1 MWRSERDNSRYKLM
15 TSRCKIMDIKHLQ
28 YFIEVSN
35 FNSFSRAANHLFIT
49 QPTIS
54 KMIKNLELELGVE
67 LFDRSKRQLIL
78 TDAGR
83 IILEQ
88 AKLIDKA
95 FKNLEVELDNLTGLK
110 KGHIRIGL
118 PPIFDAHHFLKVVS
132 IFHEKYPGITFE
144 LVENGSKKIEE
155 DVEKNLLDVGVI
167 VLPTKD
173 EVFEHFSLMKEDLK
187 LVLHPSHPLAERET
201 VDLAELANESF
212 ILFNKD
218 FVLNDRIIYSCNK
231 VGFNPHVISESSQ
244 RSFIEEMVA
253 NKFGVSLLPSS
264 ICHNLHK
271 NVKSL
276 NIVNPSISWN
286 LAVIWAKNGYFSFA
300 AKEWLQFSKEELKL
314 CYQKNND

>member
-1 MWRSERDNSRYKLM
+1 
-15 TSRCKIMDIKHLQ
+15 MDIKHLQ

-35 FNSFSRAANHLFIT
+35 HKSFSRAADHLFIT

-54 KMIKNLELELGVE
+54 KMIKNLESELGVE
-67 LFDRSKRQLIL
+67 LFDRSRKQLIL
-78 TDAGR
+78 TDAGH

-95 FKNLEVELDNLTGLK
+95 FQNLKVELDNLTGLK

-118 PPIFDAHHFLKVVS
+118 PPIFNAHLFLKVVS

-167 VLPTKD
+167 VLPTND
-173 EVFEHFSLMKEDLK
+173 EVFDHFSLMKEDLK
-187 LVLHPSHPLAERET
+187 LILHPSHPLAEKEK
-201 VDLAELANESF
+201 VNLEELANESF

-218 FVLNDRIIYSCNK
+218 FVLNDRIILSCK
-231 VGFNPHVISESSQ
+231 KAGFNPHIISESSQ

-253 NKFGVSLLPSS
+253 NKFGVSLLPAS
-264 ICHNLHK
+264 ICHHLHK
-271 NVKSL
+271 DVKSID
-276 NIVNPSISWN
+276 IVNPSISWN

-300 AKEWLQFSKEELKL
+300 AREWIHFSKEQLKQ
-314 CYQKNND
+314 CYQKS